1 MKFRYKASCRK
12 GNLRHIRDFVSTSLS
27 NWRMSEDDV
36 YMLVTA
42 IDEVCANLI
51 IHGHECNNNQIFEV
65 KISKQEEDTI
75 RVDIVDSKCIF
86 DINKYKMPDLNEL
99 IKKRSK
105 GGMGLM
111 LVKRLIDKIELE
123 SDDYGSRCVLY
134 KKLSL
139 S

>member
-12 GNLRHIRDFVSTSLS
+12 NNLRHIRDFVSTSLS
-27 NWRMSEDDV
+27 NWQMSETDV
-36 YMLVTA
+36 YNLVTA

-51 IHGHECNNNQIFEV
+51 IHGNDCNTKQVFEV
-65 KISKQEEDTI
+65 YISKKEKDLI
-75 RVDIVDSKCIF
+75 RVDIVDPSCIF
-86 DINKYKMPDLNEL
+86 DINGYKMPDLNDL

-123 SDDYGSRCVLY
+123 SDDFGNRCVLY